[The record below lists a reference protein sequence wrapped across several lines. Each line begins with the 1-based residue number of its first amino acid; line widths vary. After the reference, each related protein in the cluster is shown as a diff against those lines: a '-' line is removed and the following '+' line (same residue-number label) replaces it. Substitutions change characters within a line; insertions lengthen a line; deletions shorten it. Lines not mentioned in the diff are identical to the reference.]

1 MSGLDEL
8 NRTIIDALAA
18 DPRVTFAEL
27 GRRVGLSAPAA
38 AERVRLLEQDGVLRY
53 RVDVAPEA
61 LGLPLA
67 AWVRI
72 APAPGQVPK
81 IAALAQELREVVVCD
96 RISGEDCFLLKL
108 HVASMEHLE
117 RLLDRFLAFGRTTSS
132 FVVAT
137 PVPPRPLPA
146 AGA

>member
-1 MSGLDEL
+1 MYV
-8 NRTIIDALAA
+8 LAA

-27 GRRVGLSAPAA
+27 GRRVGLSAPAV
-38 AERVRLLEQDGVLRY
+38 AERVRLERDGVLRY
-53 RVDVAPEA
+53 RVEVAPEA
-61 LGLPLA
+61 LG
-67 AWVRI
+67 
-72 APAPGQVPK
+72 APARGLGAHRARPRAGAEDRRARAG
-81 IAALAQELREVVVCD
+81 AARGRRLRPD
-96 RISGEDCFLLKL
+96 QRRGLLLLKL

-146 AGA
+146 ARA